1 MLTNGQRQRRKQTKK
16 QATGRKQKA
25 KEATP
30 ELGMTENT
38 PVEKPERKSGYEVHV
53 QNNGSVTIERYEIM
67 PNGVPVLDGNSVIKA
82 KDAQEALDIIENNRL
97 PVPDRDLQKLKTA
110 AEQTK
115 PITPRPALQRKPGE
129 ARTRLSRQT
138 SMRRPSKG

>member
-1 MLTNGQRQRRKQTKK
+1 
-16 QATGRKQKA
+16 
-25 KEATP
+25 
-30 ELGMTENT
+30 MTENT

-115 PITPRPALQRKPGE
+115 PIIQDQHSRESLGKREQGCLDRPV
-129 ARTRLSRQT
+129 
-138 SMRRPSKG
+138 